1 MAKELE
7 SINIIC
13 KIMEM
18 CRTVFQLNLK
28 MIKISADT
36 YSKNCVNLLKV
47 NKKRKINQLKY
58 TR

>member
-1 MAKELE
+1 
-7 SINIIC
+7 
-13 KIMEM
+13 
-18 CRTVFQLNLK
+18 